1 MAADILEV
9 LLAGRPI
16 GALTALN
23 GDRSIFSF
31 NDAYAEDEARPT
43 LSLSFKDAH
52 GRLIRDFNHQ
62 QTRLLPFFSNLLP
75 EGPLRDY
82 LAKRA
87 NVKIIR
93 EYPLLEV
100 LGLDLPG
107 AVTVRSAGEGA
118 IDDGA
123 PPEAV
128 QAKPGKGPLRFS
140 LAGVQLKFSAVEKAH
155 GGLTIP
161 ASGAGGDWIVK
172 LPSTRFAGVSENEF
186 SMMKLADAMGMD
198 VPEVRLMPLDE
209 IEGLPEG
216 IGRIEEGAFAIRRF
230 DRTEDGGLVHIEDFA
245 QVFGV
250 YPEDKYGKG
259 AYRSIARV
267 LWIETGEAGVREF
280 IARLVFNTLIG
291 NADMHLKNWSL
302 IYPDGRAPQIAPA
315 YDFLST
321 TVYIPDDSMALR
333 FGRSRLMTDLSI
345 DEMTYMAAKA
355 GLPETLVR
363 RAALGAVERFRDV
376 WPRERPN
383 LPVSKDVAAEIERLL
398 AAVPIANGR

>member
-1 MAADILEV
+1 M
-9 LLAGRPI
+9 
-16 GALTALN
+16 
-23 GDRSIFSF
+23 
-31 NDAYAEDEARPT
+31 
-43 LSLSFKDAH
+43 
-52 GRLIRDFNHQ
+52 
-62 QTRLLPFFSNLLP
+62 
-75 EGPLRDY
+75 
-82 LAKRA
+82 
-87 NVKIIR
+87 
-93 EYPLLEV
+93 
-100 LGLDLPG
+100 
-107 AVTVRSAGEGA
+107 
-118 IDDGA
+118 
-123 PPEAV
+123 
-128 QAKPGKGPLRFS
+128 
-140 LAGVQLKFSAVEKAH
+140 EKAH
-155 GGLTIP
+155 SGLTIP

-186 SMMKLADAMGMD
+186 SMMKLAGAMGMD

-216 IGRIEEGAFAIRRF
+216 IGRIDEGAFAIRRF
-230 DRTEDGGLVHIEDFA
+230 DRTQDGGLIHIEDFA

-250 YPEDKYGKG
+250 YPEEKYGKG

-280 IARLVFNTLIG
+280 VARLVFNALIG

-345 DEMTYMAAKA
+345 DEMAYMAAKA

-363 RAALGAVERFRDV
+363 RAALETVERFRDT
-376 WPRERPN
+376 WPLERPN
-383 LPVSKDVAAEIERLL
+383 LPVSNNVAAEIERLL